1 MNIDLVPNQSIQTV
15 LIKKKK
21 KNLEGF
27 QLLLGNKNRS
37 TPISQNASGC
47 LT

>member
-1 MNIDLVPNQSIQTV
+1 MNIDLVPN
-15 LIKKKK
+15 LKKIN
-21 KNLEGF
+21 NLEGF